1 MGRERWSGGISE
13 VYKILKYIS
22 SRYHVSK
29 KSKIYSNHHC
39 QWWAGALLQKKNT
52 LAAITV
58 GGRGNFWE
66 RNHLTRQGTYH
77 VRMAIP
83 CTYRIYKLTKFIK
96 NLKNHTYSFDPPLFF
111 VYKFQLRNLSNE

>member
-39 QWWAGALLQKKNT
+39 QWWAGALLQKKT
-52 LAAITV
+52 P
-58 GGRGNFWE
+58 W
-66 RNHLTRQGTYH
+66 
-77 VRMAIP
+77 
-83 CTYRIYKLTKFIK
+83 
-96 NLKNHTYSFDPPLFF
+96 PPLRLVAGGIFGKEIILP
-111 VYKFQLRNLSNE
+111 VKERIMCA

>member
-1 MGRERWSGGISE
+1 MFQ
-13 VYKILKYIS
+13 KNQKYIQTTIVNGGQEL
-22 SRYHVSK
+22 YCK
-29 KSKIYSNHHC
+29 
-39 QWWAGALLQKKNT
+39 KKNT